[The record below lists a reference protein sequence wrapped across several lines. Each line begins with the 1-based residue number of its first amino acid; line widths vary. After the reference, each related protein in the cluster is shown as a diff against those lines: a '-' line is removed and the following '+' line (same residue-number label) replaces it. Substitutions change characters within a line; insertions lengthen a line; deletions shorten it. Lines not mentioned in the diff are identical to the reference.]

1 MSDLTFEA
9 RFRGRQDFR
18 KGKTIHE
25 NPAHV
30 DVNRAAWEE
39 GWREAESEARNP
51 NLSQEVVPDHVSA
64 EQGPQKQV

>member
-9 RFRGRQDFR
+9 KARGRKDFLR
-18 KGKTIHE
+18 GKSFHE
-25 NPAHV
+25 NTLHV
-30 DVNRAAWEE
+30 QANRIAWEE

-64 EQGPQKQV
+64 GQGPRRV